1 MIEELIE
8 RSLVPAFGDIVSW
21 HGAQYR
27 VLGHSKDP
35 KHWEGYAGLNA
46 EALASPGAVLLCLD
60 ANEMSIFI
68 PRVEAKV
75 VKTNP
80 LYVAERLL
88 SYLEAR
94 RAIDWDQIEDHVRE
108 GYGDV

>member
-1 MIEELIE
+1 MIEDVIE
-8 RSLVPAFGDIVSW
+8 KSLVPAFGDIISW
-21 HGAQYR
+21 KGSQYR

-35 KHWEGYAGLNA
+35 KHWEGYSGLNT
-46 EALASPGAVLLCLD
+46 EALTSPGAVLLCLD
-60 ANEMSIFI
+60 NNEASIFI
-68 PRVEAKV
+68 PRLEAKV

-80 LYVAERLL
+80 LYVVERLL
-88 SYLEAR
+88 NYLETR